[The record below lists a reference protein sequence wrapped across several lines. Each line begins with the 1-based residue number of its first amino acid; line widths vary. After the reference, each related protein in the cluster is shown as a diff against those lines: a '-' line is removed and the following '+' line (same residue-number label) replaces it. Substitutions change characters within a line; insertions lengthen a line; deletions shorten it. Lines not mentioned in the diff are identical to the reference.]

1 VFWHP
6 PFVTM
11 HVWLWYPNPAGLFSS
26 TNPLITPFNQPDQP
40 QNPSGASRLDDWAMN
55 HGA

>member
-1 VFWHP
+1 VFWQP